1 MALWREQRIR
11 MKYSE
16 QEVRALV
23 HENQKLKKALA
34 DSEDRVSLQL
44 SLFDTM
50 VTGSGDVIIV
60 IGTETEQPDF
70 VTSNVEKAF
79 GIPHEEMCENYRR
92 LFALAKQTTRTIT
105 RDDLSR
111 LSPGGSVEFTTEFKP
126 RGRTQTVWYRVMI
139 RRCDFQN
146 ITKFVIIMQD
156 ITTSSHMNRR
166 VQEIL
171 DVVEGS
177 NRAKSDFLAH
187 MSHDFRTPMN
197 SIAGYVT
204 LLRKNAANP
213 EKIQEYANNISI
225 SLQSLLSLVNHV
237 VDMSRAGNGG
247 TSLDVGEFSLDI
259 MCRGLAAAVD
269 EQARRKNQQFVLDM
283 TAASHDIFLGDQERI
298 AEILM
303 NLLTNSV
310 NFTADEGHIRMNV
323 SAVET
328 SDQEFMDVVFEI
340 SDDGMGIE
348 PQLISNLYEPF
359 HMVHA
364 GGMDARGAGL
374 GLAITKKLIDLMN
387 GHISVESTPGVGT
400 VFTVTLRLQAVEPGN
415 DDFWKE
421 KGLHR
426 ILLIDSNPAEYARI
440 QDLLESCGLETVC
453 ASSSYGGMQLIEQ
466 ARVDDRPYDMI
477 LMDMNVEGM
486 NGLETAKSLKN
497 ISWGTIPPIL
507 LMCEHPDMIRAQAE
521 KSGVAA
527 ILPKPFFI
535 SGLRR
540 AVTDAGLVFTRDQ
553 ESGQAEEESTLSG
566 MRFLAAEDN
575 IINADILKELLEMEG
590 AKCEIAGNGLAALAM
605 FRNSRQGYYDM
616 ILMDLSMPIMDGYE
630 ATRQL
635 RALAREDARTIPIL
649 AMTANTFA
657 EDVEKSFSAG
667 MNAHI
672 TKPLDIRVLHNT
684 IHRLRK
690 G

>member
-1 MALWREQRIR
+1 
-11 MKYSE
+11 MKYTE
-16 QEVRALV
+16 QEVKAFI
-23 HENQKLKKALA
+23 HENQKLKRELA
-34 DSEDRVSLQL
+34 EKEERIELQL
-44 SLFDTM
+44 SLFDSL
-50 VTGSGDVIIV
+50 VTGSGDVILI
-60 IGTETEQPDF
+60 IGTESEQPDF
-70 VTSNVEKAF
+70 VSHNVEKAF
-79 GIPHEEMCENYRR
+79 GIPYEEMCANFRC
-92 LFALAKQTTRTIT
+92 LFALAGQTTRNIT
-105 RDDLSR
+105 RDEMNR
-111 LSPGGSVEFTTEFKP
+111 LAPGASYEFTTEFKP
-126 RGRTQTVWYRVMI
+126 RGRKDTVWYRVVL
-139 RRCDFQN
+139 RRCDFHN
-146 ITKFVIIMQD
+146 TTRFVIILQD
-156 ITTSSHMNRR
+156 ITTSNHMNRR

-237 VDMSRAGNGG
+237 VDMSRSGGGG
-247 TSLDVGEFSLDI
+247 TSLDIGEFSLDI
-259 MCRGLAAAVD
+259 MCRGLAAAAD
-269 EQARRKNQQFVLDM
+269 EQARRKNQEFVLDM
-283 TAASHDIFLGDQERI
+283 SAVSHSIFLGDQDRI

-310 NFTADEGHIRMNV
+310 SFTEEGGHIRMNV

-328 SDQEFMDVVFEI
+328 SDREFMDVVFEI
-340 SDDGMGIE
+340 SDDGIGIQPE
-348 PQLISNLYEPF
+348 LISNLYEPF
-359 HMVHA
+359 HMSHA
-364 GGMDARGAGL
+364 GGADTRGAGL

-387 GHISVESTPGVGT
+387 GHISVESTPGKGT
-400 VFTVTLRLQAVEPGN
+400 NFTVTLRLQAVEPGN

-426 ILLIDSNPAEYARI
+426 ILLIDSNNSDSARI
-440 QDLLESCGLETVC
+440 QDLLESSGLETVC
-453 ASSSYGGMQLIEQ
+453 ATSSYGGMQLIEQ
-466 ARVDDRPYDMI
+466 SRVDDNPFDLI
-477 LMDMNVEGM
+477 LMDMNIEGM
-486 NGLETAKSLKN
+486 NGLETARSLQN
-497 ISWGTIPPIL
+497 ISWGRIPPII
-507 LMCEHPDMIRAQAE
+507 LMCDHPDMIRGRAGE
-521 KSGVAA
+521 SGTAA
-527 ILPKPFFI
+527 FMSKPFFI
-535 SGLRR
+535 SNLRQV
-540 AVTDAGLVFTRDQ
+540 VTDAGIDFARDD
-553 ESGQAEEESTLSG
+553 EETARREESTLAG

-630 ATRQL
+630 AARQL
-635 RALAREDARTIPIL
+635 RALEREDAKTIPIL

-690 G
+690 D